1 MSQARGI
8 GILGGM
14 FDPVHHGHLRLALDV
29 QQALDLSE
37 VRLLPCGNPPHRE
50 APRVSARQ
58 RVAML
63 RAAIADEPALNID
76 EREVWRDG
84 PSYMVDTA
92 QSLRDELD
100 GIPLCL
106 IIGMDAFLA
115 LHTWHQWERLPALL
129 NLVVVQRP
137 GWQAAEVSPPIAE
150 LLARREVMDAAAL
163 RARPAGGILRLTASR
178 LEISSTQIRA
188 LVAAGQ
194 SPRYLLPD
202 AVLTL
207 IQEYNLY
214 RNETV
219 R

>member
-8 GILGGM
+8 GIFGGM

-29 QQALDLSE
+29 QQALDLAE
-37 VRLLPCGNPPHRE
+37 VRLLPCGQPPHR
-50 APRVSARQ
+50 APPRASAQQ

-63 RAAIADEPALNID
+63 RAAIADEPTLNID

-92 QSLRDELD
+92 QSLRKELD
-100 GIPLCL
+100 GLPVCL
-106 IIGMDAFLA
+106 VIGMDAFLA

-137 GWQAAEVSPPIAE
+137 GWQGAEAPPPIAE
-150 LLARREVMDAAAL
+150 LLAQREVADAAEL
-163 RARPAGGILRLTASR
+163 LARPAGGILLLQASR
-178 LEISSTQIRA
+178 LEISSTQIRT
-188 LVAAGQ
+188 LVAADK

-202 AVLTL
+202 AVLAI
-207 IQEYNLY
+207 IQKQNLY
-214 RNETV
+214 RNETA